1 MQWTYR
7 AFDCKILSP
16 IDCGANSNEVL
27 CTRFGAHGFKR
38 HAIEARHELVL
49 RKLISIC
56 SMSDLRRGLPSV
68 EMRGHLA
75 AIWMALSSPGLPL
88 PSTAKV
94 SQKRDQSRVVKTFL
108 NVIVH
113 ETV

>member
-27 CTRFGAHGFKR
+27 CTRFGAHGLKR

-56 SMSDLRRGLPSV
+56 SMSDLRRGL
-68 EMRGHLA
+68 
-75 AIWMALSSPGLPL
+75 SSHSPVHCYPGLGHEQL
-88 PSTAKV
+88 EG
-94 SQKRDQSRVVKTFL
+94 RRVAVR
-108 NVIVH
+108 
-113 ETV
+113 E